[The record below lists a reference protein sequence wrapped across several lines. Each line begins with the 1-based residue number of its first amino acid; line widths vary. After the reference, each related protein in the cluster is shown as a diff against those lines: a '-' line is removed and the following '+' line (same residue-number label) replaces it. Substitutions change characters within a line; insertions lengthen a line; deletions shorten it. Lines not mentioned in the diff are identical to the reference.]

1 MLMRENMSELK
12 KVALWMFGDVK
23 TGEGFWYSTY
33 LYILKGLSEEQL
45 FWVPDPKKLPIIW
58 HVGHIAH
65 RESTHLKAI
74 IQKTKDSFIPP
85 GYEIFGTDWW
95 PVDEIRKS
103 IDSIE
108 NVIKWAIDVRNE
120 SQKFI
125 DSLNDEDFHTI
136 IDTGED
142 KLSVTHWLFITAS
155 HTALHYGK
163 IQLLR
168 ALLEDE
174 IDSPC

>member
-1 MLMRENMSELK
+1 MSELK
-12 KVALWMFGDVK
+12 KVALWMFGNVK
-23 TGEGFWYSTY
+23 APEGFWYSHY
-33 LYILKGLSEEQL
+33 LHIVDGLSEEQL

-65 RESTHLKAI
+65 RERFHIGKI
-74 IQKTKDSFIPP
+74 IQKLEGRINPSK
-85 GYEIFGTDWW
+85 YEIFGTDWW

-103 IDSIE
+103 IDSVK
-108 NVIKWAIDVRNE
+108 NVIKWATEVRQE
-120 SQKFI
+120 SHKFI
-125 DSLNDEDFHTI
+125 SSLNEEDFYTI
-136 IDTGED
+136 VETGD
-142 KLSVTHWLFITAS
+142 DPKNVAHWLFITAS

>member
-1 MLMRENMSELK
+1 MSELK

-23 TGEGFWYSTY
+23 KKPPEGFWYSH
-33 LYILKGLSEEQL
+33 YIWTIYGLSEEQL

-58 HVGHIAH
+58 HLGHIAH
-65 RESTHLKAI
+65 RERTHIGCI
-74 IQKTKDSFIPP
+74 IQKLKTNIIPP

-95 PVDEIRKS
+95 PLDEIRKS
-103 IDSIE
+103 IDSVEKVIE
-108 NVIKWAIDVRNE
+108 WATEVRNQ

-125 DSLNDEDFHTI
+125 ASLNDEDFYSVV
-136 IDTGED
+136 ESVEEP
-142 KLSVTHWLFITAS
+142 LSVAHWLFITAS

-174 IDSPC
+174 KDSPC

>member
-1 MLMRENMSELK
+1 MSELK

-23 TGEGFWYSTY
+23 TPEGFWYSN
-33 LYILKGLSEEQL
+33 YIKIIYGLSEEQL
-45 FWVPDPKKLPIIW
+45 FWIPDPKKLPIIW

-65 RESTHLKAI
+65 RELTHIARI
-74 IQKTKDSFIPP
+74 IQKRKDKIMPTN
-85 GYEIFGTDWW
+85 YEIFGPDWW
-95 PVDEIRKS
+95 PINEIRKS
-103 IDSIE
+103 IDSVK
-108 NVIKWAIDVRNE
+108 NVISWATEVRSQ

-125 DSLNDEDFHTI
+125 TSLNDEDLYSI

-142 KLSVTHWLFITAS
+142 KLSVAHWLFITAS

-168 ALLEDE
+168 AILEDDL
-174 IDSPC
+174 DSPC

>member
-1 MLMRENMSELK
+1 MSELK

-23 TGEGFWYSTY
+23 TGEGFWYSH
-33 LYILKGLSEEQL
+33 YIYNIIDLSEEQL
-45 FWVPDPKKLPIIW
+45 FWIPDPKKLPIIW
-58 HVGHIAH
+58 HIGHIAH
-65 RESTHLKAI
+65 RECIHIVNI
-74 IQKTKDSFIPP
+74 IQKSKDKVIPP

-103 IDSIE
+103 IESVE
-108 NVIKWAIDVRNE
+108 NVVKWATEVRRE

-125 DSLNDEDFHTI
+125 SSLSDKDFHSI
-136 IDTGED
+136 IDTDED
-142 KLSVTHWLFITAS
+142 KLSVAHWLFITTS
-155 HTALHYGK
+155 HTALHLGK

-174 IDSPC
+174 FDSPC

>member
-1 MLMRENMSELK
+1 MSELK

-23 TGEGFWYSTY
+23 TSEGFWYSHY
-33 LYILKGLSEEQL
+33 LYMIDGLSEDQL

-58 HVGHIAH
+58 QVGHIAH
-65 RESTHLKAI
+65 RERFHIGKI
-74 IQKTKDSFIPP
+74 IQKLEGRIITSK
-85 GYEIFGTDWW
+85 YEIFGTDWW

-103 IDSIE
+103 IDSVK
-108 NVIKWAIDVRNE
+108 NVKKWATEVRQK
-120 SQKFI
+120 SHKFI
-125 DSLNDEDFHTI
+125 SSLNEEDFYAVVE
-136 IDTGED
+136 TGD
-142 KLSVTHWLFITAS
+142 DPTNVAHWLFITAS
-155 HTALHYGK
+155 HTALHFGK